1 MSLYDSVRR
10 RGIYNEKS
18 LKIPLPSFLLT
29 GEGIPLRIDYLL
41 EFIVEIREFLKSFL
55 LILYFS

>member
-29 GEGIPLRIDYLL
+29 GEGIRLRIDYLL
-41 EFIVEIREFLKSFL
+41 EFIVEIREFLKSF
-55 LILYFS
+55 Y